1 LPGYKVISNN
11 YEEKKQEAIETM
23 QNIIKTKP
31 IDSDPSKFTGSF
43 GSIGGISSLSLEQKK
58 KLLEE
63 LQEYAIDN
71 NLPVVLRITDK
82 YLYIGR
88 SYAREVA
95 YFKPPKEV
103 VQQLIKDAIEKGF
116 LKGKGLEF
124 YANPNMAILVEIRD
138 GEIEKIVPVS
148 ASNVEIS
155 FKPGIYT
162 LGSLEKGGWGIPEN
176 VKGLYSSFI
185 KDYSESFRN
194 GNPLPHSMFNLMG
207 TAKISFNGAEKIHER
222 RVIYPGTRHEL
233 PLGAEAGIKDDRYN
247 QTTRGCLYI
256 GEGSFKVLMTND
268 GRIITAEDIEIRKQ
282 DIGLL
287 IKKGEIIAKD
297 LELGTELKMRN
308 GKTATLSLDKYGNQ
322 VWLDEDGIYVPFDS
336 YNFDFN
342 ATGMPQI
349 VFMPPEYGKSEIV
362 NKEAE
367 GKRLYI
373 DNKLYYIA
381 RVKNESGDETLSVF
395 IFPDRYGLLNEKEKA
410 KIKEDIV
417 NKIEKEGMEL
427 NSEQKAQLTKAVQI
441 SQIAPVRININ
452 LSDVAK
458 R

>member
-1 LPGYKVISNN
+1 LPGYKVISKKG
-11 YEEKKQEAIETM
+11 YDEIKQEAIETM

-103 VQQLIKDAIEKGF
+103 VQQLINDAIEKGF

-138 GEIEKIVPVS
+138 GEIGKIFPVS

-155 FKPGIYT
+155 FKPGVYT
-162 LGSLEKGGWGIPEN
+162 LGSLEKGGWGIPDN
-176 VKGLYSSFI
+176 LRASLYSSII

-194 GNPLPHSMFNLMG
+194 GNPLPYSMFNLMG
-207 TAKISFNGAEKIHER
+207 TAKISFNGMEKFHFRLI
-222 RVIYPGTRHEL
+222 IYPGTLHEL
-233 PLGAEAGIKDDRYN
+233 PLGSEAGIKDDRYN
-247 QTTRGCLYI
+247 QTTRGCLFI
-256 GEGSFKVLMTND
+256 GEGSFKVLMTKD
-268 GRIITAEDIEIRKQ
+268 GRIITADDIEIRKQ

-308 GKTATLSLDKYGNQ
+308 GNTATLSLDKYGNQ

-342 ATGMPQI
+342 APGMPQI

-373 DNKLYYIA
+373 DSKLYYIA
-381 RVKNESGDETLSVF
+381 RVKNESGGETLSVF

-410 KIKEDIV
+410 KLRDSILSDIK
-417 NKIEKEGMEL
+417 KEGGVL
-427 NSEQKAQLTKAVQI
+427 DSEQIQGLDLLIRYAK
-441 SQIAPVRININ
+441 IAPINITDIN
-452 LSDVAK
+452 IKS
-458 R
+458 

>member
-1 LPGYKVISNN
+1 VFLLPGYKVILNN
-11 YEEKKQEAIETM
+11 YEKQKQQAIGTIEKIM
-23 QNIIKTKP
+23 KTKP
-31 IDSDPSKFTGSF
+31 TELDPSEFKGSF
-43 GSIGGISSLSLEQKK
+43 IPVDVSSLSLEQKK

-103 VQQLIKDAIEKGF
+103 IQQLINDAIEKGF

-124 YANPNMAILVEIRD
+124 YANPNMAILVRMRD

-155 FKPGIYT
+155 FKRGVYS
-162 LGSLEKGGWGIPEN
+162 LGKLEIGGWSIPEN
-176 VKGLYSSFI
+176 VKGLYSLFVQNHP
-185 KDYSESFRN
+185 ESFRN
-194 GNPLPHSMFNLMG
+194 GNPLPYSMFNLMG
-207 TAKISFNGAEKIHER
+207 TAKISFNGMEKFHFR
-222 RVIYPGTRHEL
+222 LVIYPGTLHEL
-233 PLGAEAGIKDDRYN
+233 PLGSEAGIKDDRYN
-247 QTTRGCLYI
+247 QTTRGCLFI
-256 GEGSFKVLMTND
+256 GEGSFKVLMTKD
-268 GRIITAEDIEIRKQ
+268 GRIITGEDIEIRKQ

-297 LELGTELKMRN
+297 LELGAELKMRN

-342 ATGMPQI
+342 AAGMPQI

-381 RVKNESGDETLSVF
+381 RVKNDSGDETLSVF
-395 IFPDRYGLLNEKEKA
+395 IFPDRYGLLNEKGKA
-410 KIKEDIV
+410 KLRDSILSDIK
-417 NKIEKEGMEL
+417 KEGGVL
-427 NSEQKAQLTKAVQI
+427 DSEQIKGLDLLIRYAK
-441 SQIAPVRININ
+441 IAPINITDIN
-452 LSDVAK
+452 IKS
-458 R
+458 

>member
-1 LPGYKVISNN
+1 MPGYKVISNN
-11 YEEKKQEAIETM
+11 YEEKKKEAIETIKKIM
-23 QNIIKTKP
+23 KTKP
-31 IDSDPSKFTGSF
+31 TELDPSDFKGSF
-43 GSIGGISSLSLEQKK
+43 IPFGVSLSLEQKK

-103 VQQLIKDAIEKGF
+103 VQQLINDAIEKGF

-124 YANPNMAILVEIRD
+124 YANPNMAILVRMRD

-155 FKPGIYT
+155 FKPGVYT
-162 LGSLEKGGWGIPEN
+162 LGSLEKGGWGIPDN
-176 VKGLYSSFI
+176 LRASLYSSFI
-185 KDYSESFRN
+185 KDYPESFRN
-194 GNPLPHSMFNLMG
+194 GNPLPYSMLNLMG
-207 TAKISFNGAEKIHER
+207 TAKISFNGMEKFHFRLI
-222 RVIYPGTRHEL
+222 IYPGTLHEL

-256 GEGSFKVLMTND
+256 GEGSFKVLMTKD
-268 GRIITAEDIEIRKQ
+268 GRIITGEDIEIRKQ

-287 IKKGEIIAKD
+287 IKKGEIIVKD

-308 GKTATLSLDKYGNQ
+308 GKTATFSLDKYGNQ

-342 ATGMPQI
+342 APGMPQI
-349 VFMPPEYGKSEIV
+349 VFTPPEYGKSEIV

-373 DNKLYYIA
+373 DSKLYYIA

-395 IFPDRYGLLNEKEKA
+395 IFPDRYGLLNDKEKA

-427 NSEQKAQLTKAVQI
+427 NSEQEAQLTKAVQI

>member
-1 LPGYKVISNN
+1 VFLLPEYKVIP
-11 YEEKKQEAIETM
+11 EKGYDKIKQEAIKAM
-23 QNIIKTKP
+23 QNIIKAKP
-31 IDSDPSKFTGSF
+31 TELDPSVFKGSF
-43 GSIGGISSLSLEQKK
+43 IPFDVSLSLDKK
-58 KLLEE
+58 KELLEE

-103 VQQLIKDAIEKGF
+103 VQQLINDAIEEGF

-124 YANPNMAILVEIRD
+124 YANPNMAILVRIRD

-155 FKPGIYT
+155 FKPGVYT
-162 LGSLEKGGWGIPEN
+162 LGSLEKGGWGIPDN
-176 VKGLYSSFI
+176 LRSLYSSFI
-185 KDYSESFRN
+185 EDYPESFRN
-194 GNPLPHSMFNLMG
+194 GNPLPYSMFNLMG
-207 TAKISFNGAEKIHER
+207 TAKISFNGAEKIHFR
-222 RVIYPGTRHEL
+222 IVIYPGTRHEL

-256 GEGSFKVLMTND
+256 GEGSFKVLMTKD
-268 GRIITAEDIEIRKQ
+268 ERIITAEDIEIRKQ

-336 YNFDFN
+336 YNFDFD
-342 ATGMPQI
+342 APGMPQI

-410 KIKEDIV
+410 KLRDSILSDIK
-417 NKIEKEGMEL
+417 KEGGIL
-427 NSEQKAQLTKAVQI
+427 DNEQIQGLDFLIRYAK
-441 SQIAPVRININ
+441 IAPINITN
-452 LSDVAK
+452 INIKS
-458 R
+458 